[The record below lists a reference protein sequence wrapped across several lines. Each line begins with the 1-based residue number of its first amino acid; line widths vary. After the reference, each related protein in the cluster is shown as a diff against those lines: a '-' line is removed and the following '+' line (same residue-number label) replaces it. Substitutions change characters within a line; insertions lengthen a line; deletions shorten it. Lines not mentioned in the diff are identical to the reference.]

1 MRKTRSSEEKMIN
14 VVLVNPEIPNNTGNI
29 VRTCAATGA
38 KLHIIEPCGFS
49 WEDKYLKRSGLDY
62 WEISDV
68 NRYESMQA
76 FLAENFK
83 DDADIDGNIAQ
94 AVLKTKLKSGAQ
106 FFFAS
111 TKSDHNHTD
120 VEYKEDCWV
129 FFGRETRGLDE
140 ELLRDNYGDCIRIP
154 MRAEARS
161 LNLANSV
168 AIIVYE
174 YHRQMDYVGLKEE
187 GNLTK
192 Y

>member
-1 MRKTRSSEEKMIN
+1 MIN

-38 KLHIIEPCGFS
+38 KLHVIEPCGFS

-76 FLAENFK
+76 FLKANFGEK
-83 DDADIDGNIAQ
+83 ACLDDSIAL
-94 AVLKTKLKSGAQ
+94 AVKNTKINAKQQ

-111 TKSDHNHTD
+111 TKSSRNHSD
-120 VEYKEDCWV
+120 VTYGQDCWV
-129 FFGRETRGLDE
+129 FFGRETKGLDE
-140 ELLRDNYGDCIRIP
+140 ELLRENYSDCIRIP

-174 YHRQMDYVGLKEE
+174 YHRQQKYQGLLELGK
-187 GNLTK
+187 L
-192 Y
+192 

>member
-1 MRKTRSSEEKMIN
+1 MIN
-14 VVLVNPEIPNNTGNI
+14 IVLVNPEIPNNTGNI

-38 KLHIIEPCGFS
+38 RLHIIEPCGFS

-62 WEISDV
+62 WEIADV
-68 NRYESMQA
+68 KRYESMQV
-76 FLAENFK
+76 FLSANFG
-83 DDADIDGNIAQ
+83 DNANVCESA
-94 AVLKTKLKSGAQ
+94 AASVRNTKEASGSQ

-120 VEYKEDCWV
+120 VEYREECWV
-129 FFGRETRGLDE
+129 FFGRETKGLDE
-140 ELLRDNYGDCIRIP
+140 ELLHENYADCVRIP

-174 YHRQMDYVGLKEE
+174 YHRQHDYKGLKEA
-187 GNLTK
+187 GKLTK